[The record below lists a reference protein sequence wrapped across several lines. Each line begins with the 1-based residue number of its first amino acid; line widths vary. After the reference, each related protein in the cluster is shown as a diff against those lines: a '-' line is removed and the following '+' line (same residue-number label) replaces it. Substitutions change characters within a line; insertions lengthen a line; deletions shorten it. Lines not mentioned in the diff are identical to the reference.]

1 LLPHLERWET
11 LTEGPSELGARY
23 TVLWKIGSMPMGG
36 VVEVV
41 EFDKAR
47 DLAWINITGVTQR
60 GRFRLRE
67 VGPSRA
73 LVTFRLAYNS
83 DGGLLGLIADRVAT
97 RWVGRSL
104 EESLENLRR
113 LVPGELAAP
122 ECRWQSAAGRAR
134 TWRLPMD
141 HEPHSAHTG
150 SRHHGDAASS
160 RRGAFSE
167 PATATGS
174 CR

>member
-1 LLPHLERWET
+1 MRVERRCIVNADPDTVWKVLSDPECYPSLLPHLERWET
-11 LTEGPSELGARY
+11 LTEGPLELGSRY

-67 VGPSRA
+67 VGPART

-83 DGGLLGLIADRVAT
+83 DGGLLGLITDRVAA

-113 LVPGELAAP
+113 LVE
-122 ECRWQSAAGRAR
+122 S
-134 TWRLPMD
+134 
-141 HEPHSAHTG
+141 
-150 SRHHGDAASS
+150 
-160 RRGAFSE
+160 
-167 PATATGS
+167 
-174 CR
+174 